1 MLFLPGVAAILVVLA
16 SGVSAPRGGSAP
28 TSHDAFFRCKDAQGM
43 TRYSDSLPAGCVGQ
57 DIEVLNSRGTTIR
70 VIEGDETREKRL
82 AQEAQLALKNQA
94 REASANR
101 DRMLMDTYQAV
112 ADIERLRDQRTELLD
127 SQYKLTEIN
136 MQALRDR
143 QVRLTGQVARFRPY
157 NSNTDAL
164 PLPEHLA
171 EELVNTVKGLEVLRG
186 KLASTRAERGQ
197 IEASFGKDIQRF
209 KELKGIQ

>member
-1 MLFLPGVAAILVVLA
+1 MLSLPGVAAILVVLA
-16 SGVSAPRGGSAP
+16 SGASAPRGGHASAG
-28 TSHDAFFRCKDAQGM
+28 HEAFFRCKDAQGM
-43 TRYSDSLPAGCVGQ
+43 TRYGDSLPPDCVGQ
-57 DIEVLNSRGTTIR
+57 DTEVLNSRGTTVR
-70 VIEGDETREKRL
+70 LIEGDKTREKRL
-82 AQEAQLALKNQA
+82 AQEAQLALEQQV
-94 REASANR
+94 RDSTANR

-112 ADIERLRDQRTELLD
+112 ADIERLRDQRTDLLD
-127 SQYKLTEIN
+127 SQFKLTEIN

-157 NSNTDAL
+157 SANNDAL

-186 KLASTRAERGQ
+186 KLASTRSEREQ

-209 KELKGIQ
+209 KELKGIR